1 MRPIDASKCVCA
13 RAPLGVLT
21 ALPQTFVAG
30 FGDKEYG
37 RGVERVYT
45 EEKGMEG
52 EVKEEGKGMKIR
64 GQCES
69 LA

>member
-1 MRPIDASKCVCA
+1 
-13 RAPLGVLT
+13 
-21 ALPQTFVAG
+21 
-30 FGDKEYG
+30 
-37 RGVERVYT
+37 VYT